1 MPMLEIKFLIRENVL
16 ISGRYQLHLGLCTN
30 SISRTSQ
37 DTEDAPSLIIEE
49 KKNSSIQVSSQA
61 GG

>member
-49 KKNSSIQVSSQA
+49 KKK
-61 GG
+61 